1 MSEVEHTEAAG
12 HPASE
17 AAEAI
22 IRFEGIGKVF
32 TRGASRVAALE
43 DITLDVRRGEVFA
56 VIGFSGAGKS
66 TLVRLIN
73 ALETPTSGTVT
84 VDGADLSRLD
94 AAQTR
99 ALRARIGM
107 VFQQFNLLRS
117 RTVYG
122 NIAYPLEVAGWD
134 TERIEVRVTELLNFV
149 GLVDKAWAYPEEL
162 SGGQKQRIGMARA
175 LAARPSILLA
185 DESTSALDPD
195 TTREVLALLRRANEE
210 FGVTIVVITH
220 EMDVVRAIADRVAV
234 LEGGRLLET
243 GTVHQVFAEPRHPG
257 TARLVGA
264 TLSNIPQAE
273 DLRRLRASH
282 PGRLATV
289 TLTDERGFGAVLG
302 GAHERGVRF
311 EIVHGGITVT
321 KGESLSTFTLAL
333 QGEPDAVAAF
343 LRDLAAIGSVTTV
356 STGEEAA

>member
-1 MSEVEHTEAAG
+1 MSG
-12 HPASE
+12 DP
-17 AAEAI
+17 I
-22 IRFEGIGKVF
+22 IAFDHVGKVF
-32 TRGASRVAALE
+32 RRGASTVTALDDVTLEVA
-43 DITLDVRRGEVFA
+43 RGEVFA

-73 ALETPTSGTVT
+73 ALETPTSGSVT
-84 VDGADLSRLD
+84 VDGHDLGGLS
-94 AAQTR
+94 APQVR

-122 NIAYPLEVAGWD
+122 NIAYPLEVAGWGKEQI
-134 TERIEVRVTELLNFV
+134 TARVTELLNFV
-149 GLVDKAWAYPEEL
+149 GLVDKAWAYPDEL
-162 SGGQKQRIGMARA
+162 SGGQKQRIGIARA
-175 LAARPSILLA
+175 LAARPTILLA

-220 EMDVVRAIADRVAV
+220 EMDVVRTIADRVAV

-243 GTVHQVFAEPRHPG
+243 ATVHQVFADPQHPG
-257 TARLVGA
+257 TRRLIGA
-264 TLSNIPQAE
+264 TLTNIPQPE
-273 DLRRLRASH
+273 DIRRLRASH
-282 PGRLATV
+282 GGRLATV
-289 TLTDERGFGAVLG
+289 TLSDERGFGAVLG
-302 GAHERGVRF
+302 GAHDRGVRF

-333 QGEPDAVAAF
+333 DGGSEAVDAF
-343 LRDLAAIGSVTTV
+343 LADLGAIATV
-356 STGEEAA
+356 EEAA

>member
-1 MSEVEHTEAAG
+1 MSG
-12 HPASE
+12 DP
-17 AAEAI
+17 I
-22 IRFEGIGKVF
+22 IAFDHVGKVF
-32 TRGASRVAALE
+32 RRGASTVTALDDVTLEVA
-43 DITLDVRRGEVFA
+43 RGEVFA

-73 ALETPTSGTVT
+73 ALETPTSGSVT
-84 VDGADLSRLD
+84 VDGHDLGGLS
-94 AAQTR
+94 AAQVR

-122 NIAYPLEVAGWD
+122 NIAYPLEVAGWGKEQI
-134 TERIEVRVTELLNFV
+134 TARVTELLNFV
-149 GLVDKAWAYPEEL
+149 GLVDKAWAYPDEL
-162 SGGQKQRIGMARA
+162 SGGQKQRIGIARA
-175 LAARPSILLA
+175 LAARPTILLA

-220 EMDVVRAIADRVAV
+220 EMDVVRTIADRVAV

-243 GTVHQVFAEPRHPG
+243 ATVHQVFADPQHPG
-257 TARLVGA
+257 TRRLIGA
-264 TLSNIPQAE
+264 TLTNIPQPE
-273 DLRRLRASH
+273 DIRRLRASH
-282 PGRLATV
+282 GGRLATV
-289 TLTDERGFGAVLG
+289 TLSDERGFGAVLG
-302 GAHERGVRF
+302 GAHDRGVRF

-333 QGEPDAVAAF
+333 DGAPEAVDAF
-343 LRDLAAIGSVTTV
+343 LADLGAIATV
-356 STGEEAA
+356 EEAA

>member
-1 MSEVEHTEAAG
+1 MSG
-12 HPASE
+12 DP
-17 AAEAI
+17 I
-22 IRFEGIGKVF
+22 IAFDHVGKVF
-32 TRGASRVAALE
+32 RRGASTVTALDDVTLEVA
-43 DITLDVRRGEVFA
+43 RGEVFA

-73 ALETPTSGTVT
+73 ALETPTSGSVT
-84 VDGADLSRLD
+84 VDGHDLGGLS
-94 AAQTR
+94 AAQVR

-122 NIAYPLEVAGWD
+122 NIAYPLEVAGWGKEEI
-134 TERIEVRVTELLNFV
+134 TARVTELLNFV
-149 GLVDKAWAYPEEL
+149 GLVDKAWAYPDEL
-162 SGGQKQRIGMARA
+162 SGGQKQRIGIARA
-175 LAARPSILLA
+175 LAARPTILLA

-220 EMDVVRAIADRVAV
+220 EMDVVRTIADRVAV

-243 GTVHQVFAEPRHPG
+243 DTVHQVFADPQHPG
-257 TARLVGA
+257 TRRLIGA
-264 TLSNIPQAE
+264 TLTNIPQPE
-273 DLRRLRASH
+273 DIRRLRANH
-282 PGRLATV
+282 GGRLATV
-289 TLTDERGFGAVLG
+289 TLSDERGFGAVLG
-302 GAHERGVRF
+302 GAHDRGVRF

-333 QGEPDAVAAF
+333 DGAPEAVDAF
-343 LRDLAAIGSVTTV
+343 LADLGAIATV
-356 STGEEAA
+356 EEAA

>member
-1 MSEVEHTEAAG
+1 MSGDPIVA
-12 HPASE
+12 
-17 AAEAI
+17 
-22 IRFEGIGKVF
+22 FEGVGKVF
-32 TRGASRVAALE
+32 RRGGSTVTALDDVSLQVA
-43 DITLDVRRGEVFA
+43 RGEVFA

-73 ALETPTSGTVT
+73 ALETPTSGSVT
-84 VDGADLSRLD
+84 VDGHDLGGLG
-94 AAQTR
+94 AAQVR

-117 RTVYG
+117 RTVCG
-122 NIAYPLEVAGWD
+122 NIAYPLEVAGWSKEQI
-134 TERIEVRVTELLNFV
+134 TARVTELLNFV
-149 GLVDKAWAYPEEL
+149 GLVDKAWAYPDEL
-162 SGGQKQRIGMARA
+162 SGGQKQRIGIARA
-175 LAARPSILLA
+175 LAARPTILLA

-220 EMDVVRAIADRVAV
+220 EMDVVRTIADRVAV

-243 GTVHQVFAEPRHPG
+243 GTVHQIFADPQHPG
-257 TARLVGA
+257 TRRLIGA
-264 TLSNIPQAE
+264 TLTNIPQPE
-273 DLRRLRASH
+273 DIRRLRGSH
-282 PGRLATV
+282 QGRLATV
-289 TLTDERGFGAVLG
+289 TLSDERGLGAVLG

-333 QGEPDAVAAF
+333 DGAPEAVDAF
-343 LRDLAAIGSVTTV
+343 LADLGAIAAV
-356 STGEEAA
+356 EEAA